1 MLRLFGRPLRLDT
14 TRLAVPG
21 VLGMRDPAGLSFD
34 RERHVLLGPDAG
46 FPEFQPLD
54 EWKCDIAMIDGGA
67 LSPDLRAEV
76 GIQSP
81 EERLAELQAQDREMA
96 GFDGPPLSD
105 PRELARLAVLERA
118 RLMPLDGPTRE
129 ALEVR
134 DVPLWIAGFTR
145 HSSTLWVHRIGGP
158 APFKAWANM
167 WDAELDTEPA
177 DEARP
182 SWMTRER
189 YYALYRTRW
198 ADRVLRALSDGAVS
212 ETGLLFARRRWAGWD
227 FDGLVEDEA
236 VHAAV
241 GAAAQMVA
249 GADEALLPWHGV
261 VLRVRLPAFTQQ
273 VWEVHPLDAR
283 GAGPSPTRH
292 LKVPAEDVWVPG
304 KQGA

>member
-34 RERHVLLGPDAG
+34 REPHVLLGPDAG
-46 FPEFQPLD
+46 FPEFQALD
-54 EWKCDIAMIDGGA
+54 EWRSDTAVVEGRA
-67 LSPDLRAEV
+67 LSPVLRAEV
-76 GIQSP
+76 GIQLP
-81 EERLAELQAQDREMA
+81 EESLAELQARDREVA
-96 GFDGPPLSD
+96 GFDVPPLSD

-129 ALEVR
+129 ALEMR

-158 APFKAWANM
+158 APFKAWANT
-167 WDAELDTEPA
+167 WDADVDTKPA

-189 YYALYRTRW
+189 YYALCRTHW

-212 ETGLLFARRRWAGWD
+212 EAGLLFARRRWAGWD
-227 FDGLVEDEA
+227 FEVLVEDDVA
-236 VHAAV
+236 HAAV
-241 GAAAQMVA
+241 DVAAQMVA
-249 GADEALLPWHGV
+249 GADEVLLPWHGV
-261 VLRVRLPAFTQQ
+261 ASRVRLPAFTQQ

-283 GAGPSPTRH
+283 GAGPSPTH
-292 LKVPAEDVWVPG
+292 DLKVPEEDVWVPG
-304 KQGA
+304 KRGA